1 MHHSNPE
8 SNDDQLTDVL
18 PEPLPAIPQCLTNRK
33 RVQFLHSPL
42 DKLQTFR
49 RDPMS
54 PGATHQFV
62 FEMGRLKTDAIVAP
76 RLAFKTILEST
87 QVGLPSDSNS
97 VRHSLLCV
105 YPTV

>member
-1 MHHSNPE
+1 
-8 SNDDQLTDVL
+8 
-18 PEPLPAIPQCLTNRK
+18 
-33 RVQFLHSPL
+33 
-42 DKLQTFR
+42 
-49 RDPMS
+49 MS